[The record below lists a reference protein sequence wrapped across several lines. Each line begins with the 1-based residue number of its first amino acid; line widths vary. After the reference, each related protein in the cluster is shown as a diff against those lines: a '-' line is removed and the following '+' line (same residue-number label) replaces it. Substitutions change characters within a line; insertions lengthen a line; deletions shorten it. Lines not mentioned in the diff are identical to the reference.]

1 MPSSIQYLSL
11 PDNYIYISHLGNN
24 GEYLILPSYPDTVN
38 DSMSSTF
45 SSTNALSRSAPV
57 YTYSNSGPRTV
68 QINLTL
74 FRDMM
79 DDYNVGVS
87 NIELE
92 PGQDYVDVLIKKLQ
106 SISVPKY
113 NIDNKAVE
121 PPLVA
126 VRLGNEIFIKGIVN
140 GSIALTYSKPILV
153 NNKYSQVT
161 VSFQVT
167 ETDPYDAST
176 IEKNGSFRGVTRAMK
191 AGFHI
196 ED

>member
-1 MPSSIQYLSL
+1 
-11 PDNYIYISHLGNN
+11 
-24 GEYLILPSYPDTVN
+24 
-38 DSMSSTF
+38 
-45 SSTNALSRSAPV
+45 
-57 YTYSNSGPRTV
+57 
-68 QINLTL
+68 
-74 FRDMM
+74 
-79 DDYNVGVS
+79 
-87 NIELE
+87 
-92 PGQDYVDVLIKKLQ
+92 LIKKLQ